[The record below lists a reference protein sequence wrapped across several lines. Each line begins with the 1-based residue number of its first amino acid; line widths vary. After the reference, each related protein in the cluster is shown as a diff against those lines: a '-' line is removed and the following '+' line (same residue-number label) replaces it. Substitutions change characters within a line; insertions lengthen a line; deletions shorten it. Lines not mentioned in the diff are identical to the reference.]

1 MKDPACLTNKRWAK
15 KHDSLEP
22 KTFFIFRNWKN
33 NNISW
38 DLGTRGVPGSQ
49 IPIIL
54 DADLTLSSVL
64 TLHAPSLCHIKKF
77 NSNFIYLWSS
87 FQHFCILVPPFSK
100 IVGNSFSV
108 RLSGFDSLTYQSST
122 IFSALR
128 IHVSPECKEVL
139 DRLGGYVL
147 QERGFVEMKVSERLS
162 ILHDQIF

>member
-1 MKDPACLTNKRWAK
+1 MRPWNTRCSRVSNTNHLGCRSNSFVGTYTPC
-15 KHDSLEP
+15 SLP
-22 KTFFIFRNWKN
+22 
-33 NNISW
+33 
-38 DLGTRGVPGSQ
+38 
-49 IPIIL
+49 
-54 DADLTLSSVL
+54 LS
-64 TLHAPSLCHIKKF
+64 HKKF
-77 NSNFIYLWSS
+77 NSNFIYMWRS

>member
-1 MKDPACLTNKRWAK
+1 MRPWNTRCSRVSNTNHLGCRSNSFVSTYTPY
-15 KHDSLEP
+15 SLP
-22 KTFFIFRNWKN
+22 
-33 NNISW
+33 
-38 DLGTRGVPGSQ
+38 
-49 IPIIL
+49 
-54 DADLTLSSVL
+54 LS
-64 TLHAPSLCHIKKF
+64 HKKF

-128 IHVSPECKEVL
+128 VHVSPECKEVL